1 MKFITALAAVF
12 LGSTSL
18 VAGQESSITSLV
30 AGQESIIEIAKTAGS
45 FNTLLAA
52 IDAAGLTGTF
62 DGSGAGDFSKYSY

>member
-12 LGSTSL
+12 LGS
-18 VAGQESSITSLV
+18 TSLV

-52 IDAAGLTGTF
+52 IDAAGLTGIFTK
-62 DGSGAGDFSKYSY
+62 GGPGASDYSKFLMQCYHDRQ